1 MGGSKIQ
8 FSPFLKSNI
17 QFRPRSTTLIHS
29 VSNPLHSRTPQ
40 IQFRL
45 NLPSGPTPAQQLRI
59 ATYSATRRRQSVLTS
74 YASPLPSVVRSNPLA
89 NAKRAMAP
97 RCHRPL
103 SSHYRPHRVADVYQQ
118 PRPFQ
123 LIAPTACPALSGLH
137 NAPKTHLRQRTRPPP
152 TPFSRIASIEETNRG
167 MFLPREVWA
176 TFRPDTQS
184 DPNADACPTVS
195 KTTSVTS
202 VVP

>member
-89 NAKRAMAP
+89 LF
-97 RCHRPL
+97 RPIIDPTEL
-103 SSHYRPHRVADVYQQ
+103 LMSTNNPGLFSSSHPLPAPLCQGYITPRKLTSDSEPDLPPHPSRESPQSRRRTEACSSPAKSG
-118 PRPFQ
+118 PRF
-123 LIAPTACPALSGLH
+123 G
-137 NAPKTHLRQRTRPPP
+137 RTRRVTQTPTHARRFQKPP
-152 TPFSRIASIEETNRG
+152 A
-167 MFLPREVWA
+167 
-176 TFRPDTQS
+176 
-184 DPNADACPTVS
+184 
-195 KTTSVTS
+195 
-202 VVP
+202 